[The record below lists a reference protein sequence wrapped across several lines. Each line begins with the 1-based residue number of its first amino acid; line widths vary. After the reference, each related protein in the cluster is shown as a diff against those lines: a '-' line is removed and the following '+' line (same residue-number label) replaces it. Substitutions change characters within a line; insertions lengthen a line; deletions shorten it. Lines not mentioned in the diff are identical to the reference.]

1 MRKIIILLILISGK
15 LFGQNKSQ
23 AECGTPTPAKAAI
36 ISKEQM
42 TAFRQIQTIT
52 EPYAIKVFI
61 TVFANN
67 DGSDL
72 GATDSNIKRQYENMV
87 NQYSPHGICF
97 LLAGIKQVNSTDLND
112 FNKDTEASELT
123 PYLVPN
129 MLNLFIHNS
138 LYTNTGG
145 LNGTAYSI
153 PSTKLSVSSG
163 FMADFSNL
171 STMGHE
177 VGHCL
182 NLYHTFETEYG
193 AENVARTGVC
203 SNCTSTGDYLCDTQ
217 ADMGDPY
224 LNDHIVACAYNGTQT
239 DACNTSIYAPDPTN
253 MMTYG
258 ERACRANF
266 TTEQITRMKYYLI
279 NDVDLNNTIA
289 QDIVYYPVIFSST
302 LSSGTYFTLAR
313 DVLNVSEGGA
323 NLTINGTANQS
334 LQAKKVTLKSGTKF
348 SPSIGGKISVKSN
361 PYCN

>member
-1 MRKIIILLILISGK
+1 MISGK
-15 LFGQNKSQ
+15 LFAQNKPLI
-23 AECGTPTPAKAAI
+23 ECGTPTPAKAAI
-36 ISKEQM
+36 ITKEQM
-42 TAFRQIQTIT
+42 TAFRQIQTIN

-67 DGSDL
+67 DGSAL
-72 GATDSNIKRQYENMV
+72 GSTDSNIKRQFENMV
-87 NQYSPHGICF
+87 NQYAPHGICF
-97 LLAGIKQVNSTDLND
+97 LLVGIKQVNSTDLND
-112 FNKDTEASELT
+112 HNKDTETSELT

-153 PSTKLSVSSG
+153 PSTKLSVSGG
-163 FMADFSNL
+163 FMADLNNL

-182 NLYHTFETEYG
+182 NLYHTFETQYG

-203 SNCTSTGDYLCDTQ
+203 TNCTSTGDYLCDTQ

-224 LNDHIVACAYNGTQT
+224 LVNNLTGCIYTGTQT
-239 DACNTSIYAPDPTN
+239 DACNASSYAPDPTN

-258 ERACRANF
+258 DRACRANF
-266 TTEQITRMKYYLI
+266 STEQVSRMKYYLI
-279 NDVDLNNTIA
+279 NDVDLNNIIA

-302 LSSGTYFTLAR
+302 LSNGTYFTLAR
-313 DVLNVSEGGA
+313 DVLHVSEGGA
-323 NLTINGTANQS
+323 NLTINGSTNQS
-334 LQAKKVTLKSGTKF
+334 LQAKKVLLKSGTKF
-348 SPSIGGKISVKSN
+348 SPGAGGKVSVKSN